1 MTAFEHAIEST
12 LLKQRWQLIQAGHDR
27 RQIKFSSNRM
37 YVNGKVFG
45 QVTDGEFQCSVNYQL
60 HPPQSL

>member
-1 MTAFEHAIEST
+1 MTASERAIESA
-12 LLKQRWQLIQAGHDR
+12 LLKQRWQLIQAGHDH

-45 QVTDGEFQCSVNYQL
+45 QITDGEFQHSV
-60 HPPQSL
+60 